1 MVSVI
6 INHLEN
12 FFKNNKIG
20 YQLSE
25 NIFSFTDPVNEGNE
39 FPIYNGYLETNSS
52 TQFVAEGF
60 QMLSSYIGTFANP
73 QCIARCPDNKPPY
86 SITNDH
92 GFCTLYNYLAFKIEN
107 NWILI
112 GFIGSQKY
120 QGCFRIYPDG
130 KIEIFA
136 DTENVSAEKFPE
148 QLLVVDAESLFEC
161 RKQFGNIIN
170 KKFPML
176 KADTSLTG
184 WCSWY
189 CCYEKVSEKDIA
201 ENLERLKL
209 MPGFDYV
216 LIDDGYQT
224 HMGDWLRFSDK
235 FPCGLPNVIKKIH
248 EAGKKTAIWVA
259 PFICSGESSLFKEH
273 PEFLAKDKNGDI
285 LRPDKI
291 TYEGWRDLPWY
302 SLDFSK
308 QETRNYISHVFRYF
322 YKELGI
328 TAFKLDSMY
337 WGAIRGAKYHKNI
350 TGIENIRLGLE
361 TIQKATDGNAYIL
374 GCNAP
379 LWPCIGMVHGMRLAD
394 DVIRWQNRFHEN
406 VKLLLN
412 RLWMSKSLFQLD
424 PDCICIQD
432 LENQKAS
439 WDDYKFHRN
448 SFFIFC
454 DILMSGDYLN
464 SLNEENINFLYECYK
479 HRNDFKIEWQ
489 SDDLNTVICFHTEN
503 NLPITEKITV
513 LPSENRILIEKIN

>member
-170 KKFPML
+170 SNFPVPKWA
-176 KADTSLTG
+176 KA
-184 WCSWY
+184 
-189 CCYEKVSEKDIA
+189 
-201 ENLERLKL
+201 
-209 MPGFDYV
+209 
-216 LIDDGYQT
+216 
-224 HMGDWLRFSDK
+224 
-235 FPCGLPNVIKKIH
+235 
-248 EAGKKTAIWVA
+248 
-259 PFICSGESSLFKEH
+259 LF
-273 PEFLAKDKNGDI
+273 
-285 LRPDKI
+285 
-291 TYEGWRDLPWY
+291 
-302 SLDFSK
+302 
-308 QETRNYISHVFRYF
+308 
-322 YKELGI
+322 
-328 TAFKLDSMY
+328 
-337 WGAIRGAKYHKNI
+337 
-350 TGIENIRLGLE
+350 
-361 TIQKATDGNAYIL
+361 
-374 GCNAP
+374 
-379 LWPCIGMVHGMRLAD
+379 
-394 DVIRWQNRFHEN
+394 
-406 VKLLLN
+406 
-412 RLWMSKSLFQLD
+412 
-424 PDCICIQD
+424 
-432 LENQKAS
+432 
-439 WDDYKFHRN
+439 
-448 SFFIFC
+448 
-454 DILMSGDYLN
+454 YLN
-464 SLNEENINFLYECYK
+464 FL
-479 HRNDFKIEWQ
+479 
-489 SDDLNTVICFHTEN
+489 
-503 NLPITEKITV
+503 
-513 LPSENRILIEKIN
+513 